1 MYYPSVVPIVVLKK
15 WKLKE
20 VVFFTGESHNSCV
33 VCAGLM
39 VIKER
44 ISGLSS
50 ELREPTSSAKLKR
63 QKEHESTPV
72 EARH

>member
-1 MYYPSVVPIVVLKK
+1 MNGLTKK
-15 WKLKE
+15 GVEGGLGFSP
-20 VVFFTGESHNSCV
+20 VSCV
-33 VCAGLM
+33 AGLTD
-39 VIKER
+39 IKER

-50 ELREPTSSAKLKR
+50 ELREPTSSTKLKR